1 LQEAKK
7 YFTEF
12 GAEAGEAVGESIMC
26 LLSNMDVEVDKLK
39 AKEKGLPPPD
49 SKHSCLINFNCSRP
63 FNFSDDSWLEI
74 TPEELDQMLKE
85 RYGTERNNFPQNS
98 HPSQIPSQLNK
109 FLEHMSGLDG
119 VEFPG

>member
-1 LQEAKK
+1 MKLQEAKK

-49 SKHSCLINFNCSRP
+49 SKDPH
-63 FNFSDDSWLEI
+63 
-74 TPEELDQMLKE
+74 
-85 RYGTERNNFPQNS
+85 
-98 HPSQIPSQLNK
+98 
-109 FLEHMSGLDG
+109 
-119 VEFPG
+119 